1 LYCCWNNSKLEK
13 NHSKSV
19 WKKRWTVLGNNSF
32 PLFKIYKTI
41 KSITPEEI
49 KLNKNSSISRDDDS
63 QSFTISDTSAGSL
76 ALKASDNQEL
86 EEWINLVKNITKSD
100 Q

>member
-1 LYCCWNNSKLEK
+1 M
-13 NHSKSV
+13 
-19 WKKRWTVLGNNSF
+19 VLGNNSF

-49 KLNKNSSISRDDDS
+49 KLNKNSTITRGDD
-63 QSFTISDTSAGSL
+63 SFTISDTSAGSL

-86 EEWINLVKNITKSD
+86 EEWINLVKNITKSE
-100 Q
+100 